1 MRLSLSSAD
10 QHWELPV
17 KRIVLIEVGNQH
29 TGIDQEDVIYH
40 TYCTDVDVLKKDACA
55 ESTNKLVKF
64 KEN

>member
-1 MRLSLSSAD
+1 MRLSLPSAD

-17 KRIVLIEVGNQH
+17 KRIVLIEVGK
-29 TGIDQEDVIYH
+29 EDVIYH